1 VGFGN
6 PLPIESVE
14 GKPVFGFV
22 IAPDRFNEL
31 IEEIRKEFG
40 NDFIVAK
47 KLKNDKLRVTF
58 ILTAKEPGNK
68 TKIAGKLDR
77 IADGMNIQ
85 RIAAAEM
92 NPNEVSFSF
101 GKKTPGTVN
110 PVKKLH

>member
-1 VGFGN
+1 MGFGK
-6 PLPIESVE
+6 PLQIESVD

-22 IAPDRFNEL
+22 VAPDRFNEL

-58 ILTAKEPGNK
+58 ILTSKEPGSK
-68 TKIAGKLDR
+68 AKIASKLDS

-85 RIAAAEM
+85 RIASSEM
-92 NPNEVSFSF
+92 NPSEVSFSF
-101 GKKTPGTVN
+101 RKKNPGTAN
-110 PVKKLH
+110 PVKN